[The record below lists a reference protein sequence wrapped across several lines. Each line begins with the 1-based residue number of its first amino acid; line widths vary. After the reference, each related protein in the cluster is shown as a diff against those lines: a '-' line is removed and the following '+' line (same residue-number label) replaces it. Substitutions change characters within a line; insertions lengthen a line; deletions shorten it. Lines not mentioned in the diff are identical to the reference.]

1 MQWTTCTGS
10 RLGRARLVSSFGG
23 AGVTVAV
30 YNISHE
36 HTVDDSRCDTV
47 NYDKCLLGV
56 MEIQMQHMFHGH
68 ERVF

>member
-1 MQWTTCTGS
+1 MDDLHRIEAGK
-10 RLGRARLVSSFGG
+10 GSFGELVWG

-47 NYDKCLLGV
+47 NYDKCVLGV

-68 ERVF
+68 ECVF